1 MLVTRKKGERTTE
14 IDATKSAS
22 ETSKTTLSAPRAT
35 LKKVHSKIVR
45 LVWSQSEPM
54 TLQRLPALY
63 DEAYDQK
70 LNYKELGYSK
80 LKSFLKAIPLIELE
94 TVGVN
99 TLILLAQKNKRTASA
114 NSNQSTICV
123 DLATVQSRVVQ
134 LVRLHSGPLDVCK
147 LPALYRDSY
156 YSNLDYKSLGF
167 SKLKSFLE
175 STQTIKL
182 KTSVDGSIL
191 ASVPR
196 KKGTATVETNGT
208 KPGMATPTKLW
219 QVQSR
224 ITLLVSRHSDTVTVG
239 NVSALFEETYREKL
253 DFKGLGFAKLTRLLE
268 AIPSIEVRKSNGGHP
283 IHLVLCENG
292 DKTHDATK
300 LSVDSSSHVSG
311 PRSECANNRYGCP
324 DCGELQNRWALCLN
338 HIKECCPELLNVKKG
353 LQQRCMLEH
362 KTCIVPRQD
371 MTAAARPLRGAS
383 DPTLEIP
390 KAFASFYE
398 WATESREDKSD
409 EETEDE
415 TDGILDAAS
424 VLVSKDLAND
434 DNDAYAKERTGESEN
449 ENDDTASEDLVN
461 DNDITE
467 SDERKVGKSSRLWR
481 VQSRVA
487 FLIGRQ
493 STPMDF
499 NRVSLRYQEV
509 FHEKLNFKEF
519 GYSKLRLFLDDIPL
533 VQVIKATKGALVV
546 KLREKRTGE
555 VMHETAHD
563 PRDESLS
570 SDVLKEF
577 VENKDKCENMP
588 LGDGLSGDDNVSV
601 TPEAVADEGTSH
613 AVADGVN
620 LVESRIRE
628 LVVRHSPLDV
638 AKMAKLY
645 ELTFHEKL
653 NHSLDVKHSEFL
665 MNIPLVAIGIS
676 TDMSTYFAYSTEHVL
691 RGE

>member
-1 MLVTRKKGERTTE
+1 
-14 IDATKSAS
+14 
-22 ETSKTTLSAPRAT
+22 
-35 LKKVHSKIVR
+35 
-45 LVWSQSEPM
+45 M

-63 DEAYDQK
+63 DEAYHQK

-80 LKSFLKAIPLIELE
+80 LKSFLKTIPLIELE

-134 LVRLHSGPLDVCK
+134 LVHLHSGPLDVCK

-175 STQTIKL
+175 STQAIKL
-182 KTSVDGSIL
+182 KTAVDGSIL

-196 KKGTATVETNGT
+196 NKGTATVETNRT

-224 ITLLVSRHSDTVTVG
+224 ITLLVSHHSETLTVC
-239 NVSALFEETYREKL
+239 NLSALFEETYRVKL

-283 IHLVLCENG
+283 MHLVLCENR

-300 LSVDSSSHVSG
+300 LSVDLSSHVSG
-311 PRSECANNRYGCP
+311 PRSEYANKRYGCP
-324 DCGELQNRWALCLN
+324 DCGELQNKLALCLN
-338 HIKECCPELLNVKKG
+338 HIKECCSELLNVKKG

-362 KTCIVPRQD
+362 KTCIEPRQN
-371 MTAAARPLRGAS
+371 MTAAARPLHGAP
-383 DPTLEIP
+383 DPRLEIP

-398 WATESREDKSD
+398 WAESREDKSD
-409 EETEDE
+409 EDKEDE
-415 TDGILDAAS
+415 TDGMLDAAS
-424 VLVSKDLAND
+424 VLMSKDLAND
-434 DNDAYAKERTGESEN
+434 DNDNYAKEWTGETEN
-449 ENDDTASEDLVN
+449 ENDDTASEDLVH

-467 SDERKVGKSSRLWR
+467 SGERKVGESSRLWR

-493 STPMDF
+493 STPMNF
-499 NRVSLRYQEV
+499 NRVSSRYQEV
-509 FHEKLNFKEF
+509 FHEKLDFKEF
-519 GYSKLRLFLDDIPL
+519 GYSKLKLFLDDIPL
-533 VQVIKATKGALVV
+533 VQVTKATKGALVV

-563 PRDESLS
+563 PHDESLS
-570 SDVLKEF
+570 SDVLNEF
-577 VENKDKCENMP
+577 VENKDKCENMRP
-588 LGDGLSGDDNVSV
+588 LGDGLSGDDIVSV
-601 TPEAVADEGTSH
+601 TPETVADEGTSH

-628 LVVRHSPLDV
+628 LVVRHSPLDI
-638 AKMAKLY
+638 AKMPKLY

-676 TDMSTYFAYSTEHVL
+676 KDMSTYLAYSTEHLL

>member
-1 MLVTRKKGERTTE
+1 MTE
-14 IDATKSAS
+14 
-22 ETSKTTLSAPRAT
+22 
-35 LKKVHSKIVR
+35 
-45 LVWSQSEPM
+45 
-54 TLQRLPALY
+54 
-63 DEAYDQK
+63 
-70 LNYKELGYSK
+70 
-80 LKSFLKAIPLIELE
+80 
-94 TVGVN
+94 
-99 TLILLAQKNKRTASA
+99 
-114 NSNQSTICV
+114 
-123 DLATVQSRVVQ
+123 
-134 LVRLHSGPLDVCK
+134 
-147 LPALYRDSY
+147 
-156 YSNLDYKSLGF
+156 
-167 SKLKSFLE
+167 
-175 STQTIKL
+175 
-182 KTSVDGSIL
+182 
-191 ASVPR
+191 
-196 KKGTATVETNGT
+196 
-208 KPGMATPTKLW
+208 
-219 QVQSR
+219 
-224 ITLLVSRHSDTVTVG
+224 
-239 NVSALFEETYREKL
+239 
-253 DFKGLGFAKLTRLLE
+253 
-268 AIPSIEVRKSNGGHP
+268 
-283 IHLVLCENG
+283 
-292 DKTHDATK
+292 
-300 LSVDSSSHVSG
+300 
-311 PRSECANNRYGCP
+311 
-324 DCGELQNRWALCLN
+324 
-338 HIKECCPELLNVKKG
+338 
-353 LQQRCMLEH
+353 
-362 KTCIVPRQD
+362 
-371 MTAAARPLRGAS
+371 AARPLRGAS

-638 AKMAKLY
+638 AKMPKLY

-653 NHSLDVKHSEFL
+653 NHSLDVKQSEFL